1 MLVYLTGG
9 GLMPLK
15 PISYSEIRCF
25 IASKIAILQCNLV
38 QATCMSMLQ
47 TLTCKLLGLNCN
59 CFEKSLSK
67 SYNVCQKHVQILE
80 KIANVIQFFEGI
92 LVAPSNLHIN
102 IATYCIAILQS
113 CSQQN
118 TGFHCKKSPVACSC
132 FMCHS

>member
-1 MLVYLTGG
+1 MLVYLTGGGGG

-15 PISYSEIRCF
+15 PISYSEIWCF
-25 IASKIAILQCNLV
+25 IASKIAILQCNV
-38 QATCMSMLQ
+38 A

-67 SYNVCQKHVQILE
+67 SCNVCQKHVQILE

-102 IATYCIAILQS
+102 IAPYCIAILQS

-118 TGFHCKKSPVACSC
+118 TGFHCKKALLLAAVLCVI
-132 FMCHS
+132 HS